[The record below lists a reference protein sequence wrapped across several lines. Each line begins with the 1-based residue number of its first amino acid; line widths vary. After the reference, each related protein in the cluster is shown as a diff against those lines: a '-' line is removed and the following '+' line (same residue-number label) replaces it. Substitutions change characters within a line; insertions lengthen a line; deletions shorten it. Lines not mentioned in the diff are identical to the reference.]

1 VKFGAALIV
10 PSLEGLTEVSTRQ
23 FELFADETRKNA
35 SETIIAATM
44 MIAQM
49 IATFL
54 LLSIRRYRTRFLGM
68 GEKAFFS

>member
-1 VKFGAALIV
+1 V
-10 PSLEGLTEVSTRQ
+10 PPLEGLTEVSTRQ

-54 LLSIRRYRTRFLGM
+54 LLSISRYRTRFLGM
-68 GEKAFFS
+68 GEKAFFG